1 MTQDKLSPKYSGRFN
16 ATFLDSFF
24 VGKNHQL
31 KALFAIREEGKRT
44 LQVLVDAPWVQE
56 KQPMLGSPY
65 TLALGDDAKG
75 VKVLSLQERQDGQLW
90 DSLEWITAIIDN
102 INPVKNSGSFFISR
116 NLYALIPK
124 HLYEEAAKLGIG
136 HPVKIS
142 VAYNTVKERYGVWQM
157 KSIDEIPESSEIKLC
172 MGYLDI
178 HHKGFAFC
186 EDVFVSPALVKSV
199 SEDNEVEMLCVYKK
213 KPDQVGYGWI
223 ALTIKEKYNG
233 LGH

>member
-1 MTQDKLSPKYSGRFN
+1 
-16 ATFLDSFF
+16 
-24 VGKNHQL
+24 
-31 KALFAIREEGKRT
+31 
-44 LQVLVDAPWVQE
+44 
-56 KQPMLGSPY
+56 
-65 TLALGDDAKG
+65 
-75 VKVLSLQERQDGQLW
+75 
-90 DSLEWITAIIDN
+90 
-102 INPVKNSGSFFISR
+102 
-116 NLYALIPK
+116 
-124 HLYEEAAKLGIG
+124 
-136 HPVKIS
+136 
-142 VAYNTVKERYGVWQM
+142 M